1 MKENPSPKDVRPAR
15 DNKTLDPFSSQ
26 SVLVSAIN
34 NPVEIL
40 DDKIVVTAACCEEKS
55 YSVARWETMSPNFNI
70 IVAWEGGDITS
81 IDKGLEKLVT
91 ENNYVGERV
100 DEGRDWVNWS
110 FEGTLANDDLFHP
123 EYMEVYYYLLGEG
136 FEQSRLF
143 WGGRRFAKGEED

>member
-1 MKENPSPKDVRPAR
+1 
-15 DNKTLDPFSSQ
+15 
-26 SVLVSAIN
+26 
-34 NPVEIL
+34 
-40 DDKIVVTAACCEEKS
+40 
-55 YSVARWETMSPNFNI
+55 MSPNFNI

-136 FEQSRLF
+136 L
-143 WGGRRFAKGEED
+143 